1 MAKQTYA
8 EKLKD
13 QRWEDK
19 RIHILRLDNNCCK
32 LCGSHENLHVHH
44 ILYEED
50 TDPWDYDENY
60 LITVCEFCHNRIH
73 SQLQQNSH
81 LKERLRTIED
91 DLVYRTMRYLTN
103 SYPKFIYDFNQLS
116 DASKNY
122 IMKEIVRM
130 MAEMLSYT
138 TTSARF

>member
-1 MAKQTYA
+1 MAKLSYA
-8 EKLKD
+8 ETLKD

-19 RIHILRLDNNCCK
+19 RMHILRRDNNCCK
-32 LCGSHENLHVHH
+32 LCGSYENLHVHH

-81 LKERLRTIED
+81 LKERLRTISD

-103 SYPKFIYDFNQLS
+103 SYPKFIYDFNQLN
-116 DASKNY
+116 DASKSY
-122 IMKEIVRM
+122 IMNEMVRM
-130 MAEMLSYT
+130 ISEILSYKK
-138 TTSARF
+138 TSDRF

>member
-19 RIHILRLDNNCCK
+19 RIHILRRDNYCCK
-32 LCGSHENLHVHH
+32 LCGNHDNLHVHH

>member
-19 RIHILRLDNNCCK
+19 RIHILRRDNSCCK

-73 SQLQQNSH
+73 AQLQQNSH

-116 DASKNY
+116 DASRNY

-130 MAEMLSYT
+130 MTEMLSYAA
-138 TTSARF
+138 TSARF

>member
-1 MAKQTYA
+1 MAKQSY
-8 EKLKD
+8 EDKLKD

-19 RIHILRLDNNCCK
+19 RIHILKRDGNHCK
-32 LCGSHENLHVHH
+32 LCGSYENLHVHH

-73 SQLQQNSH
+73 SQMQQNSH
-81 LKERLRTIED
+81 LRERMRTIED

-103 SYPKFIYDFNQLS
+103 SYPKFIYEFNQLDNNQKS
-116 DASKNY
+116 FVMSELIS
-122 IMKEIVRM
+122 IMRRM
-130 MAEMLSYT
+130 FSPVES
-138 TTSARF
+138 RF

>member
-19 RIHILRLDNNCCK
+19 RIHILRRDGNCCK
-32 LCGSHENLHVHH
+32 LCGSCENLHVHH

-60 LITVCEFCHNRIH
+60 LLTVCEFCHNRIH
-73 SQLQQNSH
+73 SQLQQNSY

-91 DLVYRTMRYLTN
+91 DLIYRTMRYLTN
-103 SYPKFIYDFNQLS
+103 AYPKFIYDFNQLN

-122 IMKEIVRM
+122 IMKEMVRM
-130 MAEMLSYT
+130 MTEILSYSA
-138 TTSARF
+138 TSARF